1 MMNLLKKLAACGL
14 SLTMILSLAVLAD
27 ADQILD
33 GLTAAFAGGGV
44 IGAAAGGQG
53 SQSRDRSQS
62 GDNFLAI
69 HYGILSFLSESPLC
83 KAI

>member
-1 MMNLLKKLAACGL
+1 MAMVNTPSSTPEEPAVSPAFSGGAGIAGVGSVAGAA
-14 SLTMILSLAVLAD
+14 
-27 ADQILD
+27 
-33 GLTAAFAGGGV
+33 
-44 IGAAAGGQG
+44 GAAAGGQG